1 MMKSKKCETIN
12 LQHEID
18 KIANGD
24 INSIINGIYSD
35 NSLVVL
41 NSILFG
47 VKYKCIEEKFILKLN
62 EQAKNSEMRF
72 FGNPVS
78 KFALAALD
86 ILGEKKYTGKDEFVL
101 SVINNGGFGV

>member
-47 VKYKCIEEKFILKLN
+47 VKYKCI
-62 EQAKNSEMRF
+62 
-72 FGNPVS
+72 
-78 KFALAALD
+78 
-86 ILGEKKYTGKDEFVL
+86 
-101 SVINNGGFGV
+101 